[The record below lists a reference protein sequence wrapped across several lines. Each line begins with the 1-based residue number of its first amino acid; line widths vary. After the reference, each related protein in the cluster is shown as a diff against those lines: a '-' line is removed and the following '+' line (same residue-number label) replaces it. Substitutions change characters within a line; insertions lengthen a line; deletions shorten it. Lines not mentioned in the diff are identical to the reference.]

1 MCQSLGWA
9 QVARF
14 TINEGNDRHPH
25 CVMEELW
32 QLVGFL
38 AALAFVLCNVAL
50 AWVIA
55 YWNIL
60 HKLLLLRKILHS
72 VFNWQ
77 MKDSVAENTPA
88 NAARAAERQRLP
100 EGVPRQHAD

>member
-1 MCQSLGWA
+1 
-9 QVARF
+9 
-14 TINEGNDRHPH
+14 
-25 CVMEELW
+25 MEELW

-60 HKLLLLRKILHS
+60 HKLSLLRKILHS
-72 VFNWQ
+72 LFNWQ
-77 MKDSVAENTPA
+77 MKDSDAKKNPTDAAASSPA
-88 NAARAAERQRLP
+88 SAAARQQRPPP
-100 EGVPRQHAD
+100 EGVPRRHAD